1 MSAEYVLPRFCRR
14 IVRFLTECEIH
25 VGRNPE
31 GVHAP
36 ALILFPHHPATLFC
50 GLAGILT
57 LRRKRPPRTAGVGL
71 SALFAG
77 AAEKNLPTLLAR
89 GDDAASSPRQD
100 FKSLPVTAYLGGIAT
115 QEAMEQELLR
125 MKGEDAFEKIFYDA
139 GEFNNLILL
148 SGKMKLF
155 LEVEER
161 FLEQQ
166 AGRIS
171 TADLEV
177 VNHGLVVIRDL
188 VWGLDRDILENV
200 EKICRL
206 AGAEGVAGVAP
217 EALPKYR
224 KMNFLLNSLDRLEV
238 RGRDSAGIQISF
250 VAADAS
256 AFDGVMTA
264 LREKGLAEELHLR
277 TAAGDLADGSITCV
291 PVVGGHDAASC
302 PHPDTASR
310 PRHDAASCSRG
321 DVKSVPPSRAISF
334 TFKTAEIIGELG
346 RNVRELRRHITADR
360 LFHAF
365 ACLPVAFETAFT
377 HTRWAS
383 VGSITEENCHP
394 IGNFTLP
401 SENYGEMTPD
411 VTCGAMM
418 PHREKG
424 GDTMPHHVP
433 VSADLKSAPLGFAC
447 GKGCG
452 TIHVVLNGDIDNY
465 QALREALGQAR
476 GRIAPEVTT
485 DTKIIPLQ
493 IEKYLR
499 AGHGMAD
506 AFRLAVN
513 DFEGSHAIA
522 MISSADPGKV
532 FLALKGSGQSIYVG
546 ITPDRYL
553 FSSELYGLVEETP
566 FFIKM
571 EGERPSH
578 PDMPE
583 RTGQIFILDQD
594 AKGGAAGI
602 RGLFYDGTPLTL
614 GNEAVRRAE
623 ITTRD
628 IDRGNHPHYFMK
640 EITESTHSVRKTL
653 LGKYRI
659 EREGGREC
667 AAFNLGPD
675 ILPEGVREALRGGTI
690 RRIVVIGHGT
700 AAVAGSAIADAM
712 ARCLNGSGIRVEARI
727 ASELSGF
734 CLEDGLRETLVIP
747 ITQSGTTTDTN
758 RAVAM
763 AVERGAKII
772 AIVNRRQS
780 DITTKSDGVFYTSDG
795 RDIEMAVAST
805 KAFYS
810 QIVAGHLLALALAQL
825 LSTMTGE
832 RIAEELRLL
841 EQAPQLMERVLARKE
856 QIRGA
861 VEKVVKQKR
870 YWAVVGS
877 GPNKAAADE
886 IRIKLSELCYMTIS
900 ADVVENKKHIDLS
913 AEPLIIVCASG
924 SPETVTGD
932 ILKDVAIFK
941 AHKSAVVIFADEGET
956 RFDAIADAVIPIPRA
971 PLPLPVILNTVAGH
985 LFGYYAACS
994 IDADALFLR
1003 AFKSHLNG
1011 IMVEHAKRSLSVLES
1026 IADGD
1031 LRRLV
1036 NDFMPHFQRRKNQG
1050 DFSQTGVRTISD
1062 LVLLLKYAAGKL
1074 PFDDFRHDF
1083 PSQAEAEPAS
1093 PIDLLDIALGH
1104 AVDELSRPIDA
1115 IRHQAKTV
1123 TVGTSRKEAPL
1134 GGILFDLLS
1143 ELAFKTRSLL
1153 STNVLTLDRMQKAV
1167 LIVNGYTLYAVNH
1180 MDAGGK
1186 PQDDSTIEIRKRG
1199 GISLG
1204 MQSRIEKSGR
1214 LMGTKKGIVSSG
1226 RTYVG
1231 QGKSDGA
1238 SVVIIPLL
1246 GEGEQ
1251 VRHLLLIHVTFNE
1264 DLSVQE
1270 RKDLLGER
1278 VNDIRDL
1285 IQEFNLPWDDG
1296 CLGEIP
1302 LGVLL
1307 GEPVEVIAGQIRRGG
1322 QISAGC

>member
-1 MSAEYVLPRFCRR
+1 MSTEHVLPRLCRR
-14 IVRFLTECEIH
+14 IVRFLRECEIH
-25 VGRNPE
+25 VGRNPQK
-31 GVHAP
+31 VHAP
-36 ALILFPHHPATLFC
+36 ALILFPHHPAILCC

-57 LRRKRPPRTAGVGL
+57 LRRKTPPRAVGDDL
-71 SALFAG
+71 SILFAR
-77 AAEKNLPTLLAR
+77 AAEKNLPALLLEW
-89 GDDAASSPRQD
+89 GHDAASCPRRD
-100 FKSLPVTAYLGGIAT
+100 FKSVPVTTYLGGIPA
-115 QEAMEQELLR
+115 QEAMEQALLR
-125 MKGEDAFEKIFYDA
+125 MKGEEAFEKIFYDP
-139 GEFNNLILL
+139 GELSTLSLL
-148 SGKMKLF
+148 SEKMKAF
-155 LEVEER
+155 LAVEEGL
-161 FLEQQ
+161 LEEQ

-171 TADLEV
+171 TADLEA

-188 VWGLDRDILENV
+188 IWGLDKDILQNV

-206 AGAEGVAGVAP
+206 AGAGGVTDVAP

-224 KMNFLLNSLDRLEV
+224 KMNFLLNGLDRLEV

-250 VAADAS
+250 VAADAL
-256 AFDGVMTA
+256 AFDGIMTA
-264 LREKGLAEELHLR
+264 LREKGLGDELDR
-277 TAAGDLADGSITCV
+277 RMAPGDLANGSITCS
-291 PVVGGHDAASC
+291 PVMGTDL
-302 PHPDTASR
+302 
-310 PRHDAASCSRG
+310 
-321 DVKSVPPSRAISF
+321 KSVPITGGRAISF
-334 TFKTAEIIGELG
+334 TYKTAEIIGELG
-346 RNVRELRRHITADR
+346 RNVRELRRHIATDR
-360 LFHAF
+360 LFHTF
-365 ACLPVAFETAFT
+365 ARLPVAFETAFT

-394 IGNFTLP
+394 IGNFTLV
-401 SENYGEMTPD
+401 SENYGD
-411 VTCGAMM
+411 MM
-418 PHREKG
+418 PHR
-424 GDTMPHHVP
+424 VP
-433 VSADLKSAPLGFAC
+433 VSAGTDCKGSINRAPTAPLDGSAC
-447 GKGCG
+447 GKGYG
-452 TIHVVLNGDIDNY
+452 IIHVVLNGDIDNY
-465 QALREALGQAR
+465 QMLREALDEEC

-499 AGHGMAD
+499 AGHDMTG
-506 AFRLAVN
+506 AFRRAVS

-522 MISSADPGKV
+522 MTSSAEPGKI

-594 AKGGAAGI
+594 AEGGAAGI
-602 RGLFYDGTPLTL
+602 RGLFYDGTPLPL
-614 GNEAVRRAE
+614 GQEAVRRAE

-628 IDRGNHPHYFMK
+628 IDRGDYPHYFLK
-640 EITESTHSVRKTL
+640 EITESTLSVRKTL

-659 EREGGREC
+659 EREGGKAR
-667 AAFNLGPD
+667 AVFNLGPNIIPD
-675 ILPEGVREALRGGTI
+675 GIREALCGGKI

-700 AAVAGSAIADAM
+700 AAVAGSAVADAM
-712 ARCLNGSGIRVEARI
+712 ERCLKGSGIRVEARI

-734 CLEDGLRETLVIP
+734 CLEDGLQETLVIP

-758 RAVAM
+758 RAVSM

-810 QIVAGHLLALALAQL
+810 QIVAGHILALALARL
-825 LSTMTGE
+825 LSTLTDE

-841 EQAPQLMERVLARKE
+841 EQAPELMEKVLARKE

-861 VEKVVKQKR
+861 VEKLVKQKR

-886 IRIKLSELCYMTIS
+886 IRIKLSELCYKTIS

-941 AHKSAVVIFADEGET
+941 AHKSAVVVFADEGEE
-956 RFDAIADAVIPIPRA
+956 RFNAIADAVIPIPRA

-1003 AFKSHLNG
+1003 AFKSRLNL
-1011 IMVEHAKRSLSVLES
+1011 IMVEHAKRNLSVHEC
-1026 IADGD
+1026 IADGR

-1036 NDFMPHFQRRKNQG
+1036 NDFTHQFQQRKNQG

-1062 LVLLLKYAAGKL
+1062 LILLLKYAAGKL
-1074 PFDDFRHDF
+1074 PLDDFRHDF
-1083 PSQAEAEPAS
+1083 PWEAEPAS
-1093 PIDLLDIALGH
+1093 PIDLLDITLGH

-1134 GGILFDLLS
+1134 GGLLFDLLP
-1143 ELAFKTRSLL
+1143 ELAFSTRSLL
-1153 STNVLTLDRMQKAV
+1153 STNVLALGRMQKA
-1167 LIVNGYTLYAVNH
+1167 LIAVNGYTLYAVNH
-1180 MDAGGK
+1180 LDAEGK
-1186 PQDDSTIEIRKRG
+1186 PGDDATIDIRKRG
-1199 GISLG
+1199 GVSLE
-1204 MQSRIEKSGR
+1204 MHSRVEKSGR

-1226 RTYVG
+1226 RIYVG

-1238 SVVIIPLL
+1238 SVVVIPLI

-1264 DLSVQE
+1264 ALSVQE

-1285 IQEFNLPWDDG
+1285 IQEFNLAWDDR

-1307 GEPVEVIAGQIRRGG
+1307 GEPVEVIAGQIRSGG
-1322 QISAGC
+1322 QISNRMGT

>member
-1 MSAEYVLPRFCRR
+1 MDRREEAAGKRGKMSAEHVLPRLCRR

-25 VGRNPE
+25 VGCNPQQ
-31 GVHAP
+31 VRAP
-36 ALILFPHHPATLFC
+36 ALILFPHHPATLCC

-57 LRRKRPPRTAGVGL
+57 LRRKTPPQAAGDDL
-71 SALFAG
+71 PTLFAR
-77 AAEKNLPTLLAR
+77 AAEKNLPALLL
-89 GDDAASSPRQD
+89 GTIS
-100 FKSLPVTAYLGGIAT
+100 KTAYLGGIPT

-125 MKGEDAFEKIFYDA
+125 MKGEDAFEKIFYDT
-139 GEFNNLILL
+139 GESNNLTLL
-148 SGKMKLF
+148 SGKMKAF
-155 LEVEER
+155 LAVEEK
-161 FLEQQ
+161 LLGEQ

-171 TADLEV
+171 TADLEA

-188 VWGLDRDILENV
+188 IWGLDKDILQNV

-206 AGAEGVAGVAP
+206 AGAGGVADVAP

-224 KMNFLLNSLDRLEV
+224 KMNFLLNGLDRLEV
-238 RGRDSAGIQISF
+238 RGRDSAGIQIDF
-250 VAADAS
+250 VASDAS
-256 AFDGVMTA
+256 AFDGIMTG
-264 LREKGLAEELHLR
+264 LRGKGQGDELDR
-277 TAAGDLADGSITCV
+277 RMASGDLADRSITCS
-291 PVVGGHDAASC
+291 PVVERGHDAASC
-302 PHPDTASR
+302 PRPDFKSASL
-310 PRHDAASCSRG
+310 
-321 DVKSVPPSRAISF
+321 SRAISF
-334 TFKTAEIIGELG
+334 TYKTAEIIGELG
-346 RNVRELRRHITADR
+346 RNVRELRRHIAADS
-360 LFHAF
+360 LFHTF
-365 ACLPVAFETAFT
+365 ARLPVAFETAFT

-394 IGNFTLP
+394 IGNFTRVA
-401 SENYGEMTPD
+401 ENYGD
-411 VTCGAMM
+411 MM
-418 PHREKG
+418 PHR
-424 GDTMPHHVP
+424 VP
-433 VSADLKSAPLGFAC
+433 VGDR
-447 GKGCG
+447 

-465 QALREALGQAR
+465 QTLRAALDEEC

-499 AGHGMAD
+499 AGHDMTD
-506 AFRLAVN
+506 AFRRAVS

-522 MISSADPGKV
+522 MISSAEPGKV
-532 FLALKGSGQSIYVG
+532 FLALRGSGQSIYVG

-578 PDMPE
+578 PDRPE
-583 RTGQIFILDQD
+583 CTGQIFILDQD
-594 AKGGAAGI
+594 AEGGAAGI
-602 RGLFYDGTPLTL
+602 RGLFYDGTPLPL
-614 GNEAVRRAE
+614 GKEAVRRAE

-628 IDRGNHPHYFMK
+628 IDRGDYPHYFLK
-640 EITESTHSVRKTL
+640 EITESTLSVRKTL

-659 EREGGREC
+659 EREGGKAR
-667 AAFNLGPD
+667 AVFNLGQDIIPD
-675 ILPEGVREALRGGTI
+675 GIREALRGEKI

-700 AAVAGSAIADAM
+700 AAVAGSAVADAM
-712 ARCLNGSGIRVEARI
+712 ERCLKGSGIRVEARL

-734 CLEDGLRETLVIP
+734 CLEGGLQETLVIP

-810 QIVAGHLLALALAQL
+810 QIVAGHILALALARL
-825 LSTMTGE
+825 LSTLTDE

-841 EQAPQLMERVLARKE
+841 EQAPELMEKVLARKE
-856 QIRGA
+856 QIRVA
-861 VEKVVKQKR
+861 VEKLVKQKR

-913 AEPLIIVCASG
+913 AEPLILVCASG

-941 AHKSAVVIFADEGET
+941 AHKSTVVVLADEGEE
-956 RFDAIADAVIPIPRA
+956 RFNAIADAVIPIPRA
-971 PLPLPVILNTVAGH
+971 VLPLPVILNTVAGH

-1003 AFKSHLNG
+1003 AFKSRLNL
-1011 IMVEHAKRSLSVLES
+1011 IMVEHAKRNLSVDEC
-1026 IADGD
+1026 IADGR

-1036 NDFMPHFQRRKNQG
+1036 NDFTHHFQQRKKQG
-1050 DFSQTGVRTISD
+1050 DFSQTGVRTITD

-1074 PFDDFRHDF
+1074 PLDDFRHDF
-1083 PSQAEAEPAS
+1083 PGEAEPAS
-1093 PIDLLDIALGH
+1093 PIDLLDITLGH

-1134 GGILFDLLS
+1134 KGLLFDLLL
-1143 ELAFKTRSLL
+1143 ELAFSTRSLL
-1153 STNVLTLDRMQKAV
+1153 STNVLALGRMQKA
-1167 LIVNGYTLYAVNH
+1167 IIAVNGYTLYAVNH
-1180 MDAGGK
+1180 MDAEGK
-1186 PQDDSTIEIRKRG
+1186 PGEDATIEIGKRG
-1199 GISLG
+1199 GVSLG
-1204 MQSRIEKSGR
+1204 MHSRVEKSGR

-1226 RTYVG
+1226 RIYVG

-1251 VRHLLLIHVTFNE
+1251 VRHLLLSHVTFNE
-1264 DLSVQE
+1264 TLSVQE

-1285 IQEFNLPWDDG
+1285 IQEFNLAWDDH

-1302 LGVLL
+1302 IGVLL
-1307 GEPVEVIAGQIRRGG
+1307 GEPVEVIAGQIRR
-1322 QISAGC
+1322 AGT

>member
-1 MSAEYVLPRFCRR
+1 MSTEHILPRLCRR
-14 IVRFLTECEIH
+14 IIRFLRECEIH
-25 VGRNPE
+25 VGRNPQQ
-31 GVHAP
+31 VHAP
-36 ALILFPHHPATLFC
+36 ALILFPHHPAILCC

-57 LRRKRPPRTAGVGL
+57 LHRKTPPRAVGEDL
-71 SALFAG
+71 PILFAR
-77 AAEKNLPTLLAR
+77 AAEKNLPALLL
-89 GDDAASSPRQD
+89 GTMGTD
-100 FKSLPVTAYLGGIAT
+100 FKSVPVTAYLGGVPA

-125 MKGEDAFEKIFYDA
+125 LKGEEAFEIIFYDP
-139 GEFNNLILL
+139 GELSRLALL
-148 SGKMKLF
+148 SEKMIAF
-155 LEVEER
+155 LAVEER
-161 FLEQQ
+161 LLEEQ

-171 TADLEV
+171 TADLEA

-188 VWGLDRDILENV
+188 VWGLDKDILENV
-200 EKICRL
+200 EKIFRL
-206 AGAEGVAGVAP
+206 AGAGGVADVAP

-224 KMNFLLNSLDRLEV
+224 KMNFLLNGVDRLEV

-250 VAADAS
+250 VAADAG
-256 AFDGVMTA
+256 AFGGIMA
-264 LREKGLAEELHLR
+264 GLREKGFGDELDR
-277 TAAGDLADGSITCV
+277 RMAPGDLADGSITCS
-291 PVVGGHDAASC
+291 PVVAGGDG
-302 PHPDTASR
+302 T
-310 PRHDAASCSRG
+310 G
-321 DVKSVPPSRAISF
+321 GRAISF
-334 TFKTAEIIGELG
+334 TYKTAEIIGELG
-346 RNVRELRRHITADR
+346 RNVRELRRQIATDR
-360 LFHAF
+360 LFHTF
-365 ACLPVAFETAFT
+365 ARLPVAFETAFT

-394 IGNFTLP
+394 IGNFTRV
-401 SENYGEMTPD
+401 SENTPAGVWTD
-411 VTCGAMM
+411 FKSETGTDF
-418 PHREKG
+418 KS
-424 GDTMPHHVP
+424 VP
-433 VSADLKSAPLGFAC
+433 VAC
-447 GKGCG
+447 GKGCRS
-452 TIHVVLNGDIDNY
+452 IHVLLNGDIDNY
-465 QALREALGQAR
+465 QTLREALDEEC

-493 IEKYLR
+493 IERYLR
-499 AGHGMAD
+499 AGHDMTD
-506 AFRLAVN
+506 AFRRAVS

-522 MISSADPGKV
+522 MISSAEPGKV
-532 FLALKGSGQSIYVG
+532 FLALRGSGQSIYVG

-594 AKGGAAGI
+594 APGGASGI
-602 RGLFYDGTPLTL
+602 RGLFYDGTPLLL

-628 IDRGNHPHYFMK
+628 IDRGDYPHYFLK
-640 EITESTHSVRKTL
+640 EITESTLSVRKTL

-659 EREGGREC
+659 ERDGGKAR
-667 AAFNLGPD
+667 AVFNLGPN
-675 ILPEGVREALRGGTI
+675 IIPEGIRDELRGGKI

-700 AAVAGSAIADAM
+700 AAVAGSAVADAM
-712 ARCLNGSGIRVEARI
+712 ERCLKGSGIRVEARI

-734 CLEDGLRETLVIP
+734 CLEDGLQETLVVP

-810 QIVAGHLLALALAQL
+810 QIVAGHILALALARL
-825 LSTMTGE
+825 LSTMTDE

-841 EQAPQLMERVLARKE
+841 EQAPELMEKVLALKE
-856 QIRGA
+856 QIRGV
-861 VEKVVKQKR
+861 VEKLVKQKR

-941 AHKSAVVIFADEGET
+941 AHKSAVVVFADEGEE
-956 RFDAIADAVIPIPRA
+956 RFNAIADAVIPIPRA

-1003 AFKSHLNG
+1003 EFKSRLNL
-1011 IMVEHAKRSLSVLES
+1011 IMVEHAKRNLSVYEC
-1026 IADGD
+1026 IADGH

-1036 NDFMPHFQRRKNQG
+1036 NDFTHHFQQRKKQG

-1062 LVLLLKYAAGKL
+1062 LVLLVKYAAGKL
-1074 PFDDFRHDF
+1074 PLDDFRHDF
-1083 PSQAEAEPAS
+1083 PGEVEPAS
-1093 PIDLLDIALGH
+1093 PIDLLDITLGH

-1134 GGILFDLLS
+1134 GGLLFDLLP
-1143 ELAFKTRSLL
+1143 ELAFSTRSLL
-1153 STNVLTLDRMQKAV
+1153 GTNVLAIGRMQKAV
-1167 LIVNGYTLYAVNH
+1167 IAVNGYTLYAVNH
-1180 MDAGGK
+1180 MDAEGK
-1186 PQDDSTIEIRKRG
+1186 PGDDATIEIRKRG
-1199 GISLG
+1199 GVSLG
-1204 MQSRIEKSGR
+1204 MHSRVEKSGR

-1226 RTYVG
+1226 RIYVG

-1246 GEGEQ
+1246 GEGEH

-1264 DLSVQE
+1264 ALSVQE

-1285 IQEFNLPWDDG
+1285 IQEFNLAWDDR

-1322 QISAGC
+1322 DRFRRGWGQI

>member
-1 MSAEYVLPRFCRR
+1 
-14 IVRFLTECEIH
+14 
-25 VGRNPE
+25 
-31 GVHAP
+31 
-36 ALILFPHHPATLFC
+36 
-50 GLAGILT
+50 
-57 LRRKRPPRTAGVGL
+57 
-71 SALFAG
+71 
-77 AAEKNLPTLLAR
+77 
-89 GDDAASSPRQD
+89 
-100 FKSLPVTAYLGGIAT
+100 
-115 QEAMEQELLR
+115 
-125 MKGEDAFEKIFYDA
+125 
-139 GEFNNLILL
+139 
-148 SGKMKLF
+148 
-155 LEVEER
+155 
-161 FLEQQ
+161 
-166 AGRIS
+166 
-171 TADLEV
+171 
-177 VNHGLVVIRDL
+177 
-188 VWGLDRDILENV
+188 
-200 EKICRL
+200 
-206 AGAEGVAGVAP
+206 
-217 EALPKYR
+217 
-224 KMNFLLNSLDRLEV
+224 
-238 RGRDSAGIQISF
+238 
-250 VAADAS
+250 
-256 AFDGVMTA
+256 MTA
-264 LREKGLAEELHLR
+264 LREKGLAEELRRR

-291 PVVGGHDAASC
+291 RVDGGDDGASSPRDVAASC
-302 PHPDTASR
+302 F
-310 PRHDAASCSRG
+310 RG
-321 DVKSVPPSRAISF
+321 DVQSVPPSRAISF
-334 TFKTAEIIGELG
+334 TYKTAEIIGELG
-346 RNVRELRRHITADR
+346 RNVRELRRHIAADR

-401 SENYGEMTPD
+401 SENHGEMKPD
-411 VTCGAMM
+411 ANCGAMM
-418 PHREKG
+418 PH
-424 GDTMPHHVP
+424 HVP
-433 VSADLKSAPLGFAC
+433 VNADLKSAPSGSAC

-465 QALREALGQAR
+465 QALREALGEAC

-522 MISSADPGKV
+522 MISSAEPGKV

-614 GNEAVRRAE
+614 GDEAVRRAE

-628 IDRGNHPHYFMK
+628 IDRGDHPHYFMK
-640 EITESTHSVRKTL
+640 EIAESTHSVRKTL

-659 EREGGREC
+659 EREGGKEC

-675 ILPEGVREALRGGTI
+675 ILPERIREALRGGTI

-700 AAVAGSAIADAM
+700 AAVAGSAVADAM
-712 ARCLNGSGIRVEARI
+712 ARCLKGSGIVVEARI

-810 QIVAGHLLALALAQL
+810 QIVAGHVLALALAQL

-841 EQAPQLMERVLARKE
+841 EQAPQLMERALARKE

-941 AHKSAVVIFADEGET
+941 AHKSAVVIFADEGEA
-956 RFDAIADAVIPIPRA
+956 RFDAIADAVISIPRA

-1003 AFKSHLNG
+1003 AFKSRLNG

-1083 PSQAEAEPAS
+1083 PMDAEPAS
-1093 PIDLLDIALGH
+1093 PIDLLDITLGH

-1134 GGILFDLLS
+1134 GGILFALLS

-1153 STNVLTLDRMQKAV
+1153 STNVLTLDRVQKAV
-1167 LIVNGYTLYAVNH
+1167 LTVNGYTLYAVNH
-1180 MDAGGK
+1180 MDAEGK

-1199 GISLG
+1199 GISVG
-1204 MQSRIEKSGR
+1204 MESRIEKSGR

-1231 QGKSDGA
+1231 LGKSDGA

-1270 RKDLLGER
+1270 RKDLLGDR
-1278 VNDIRDL
+1278 VNDIRNL
-1285 IQEFNLPWDDG
+1285 IQEFNLPWDDR

-1322 QISAGC
+1322 GQMREE

>member
-1 MSAEYVLPRFCRR
+1 
-14 IVRFLTECEIH
+14 
-25 VGRNPE
+25 
-31 GVHAP
+31 
-36 ALILFPHHPATLFC
+36 
-50 GLAGILT
+50 
-57 LRRKRPPRTAGVGL
+57 
-71 SALFAG
+71 
-77 AAEKNLPTLLAR
+77 
-89 GDDAASSPRQD
+89 
-100 FKSLPVTAYLGGIAT
+100 
-115 QEAMEQELLR
+115 
-125 MKGEDAFEKIFYDA
+125 
-139 GEFNNLILL
+139 
-148 SGKMKLF
+148 
-155 LEVEER
+155 
-161 FLEQQ
+161 
-166 AGRIS
+166 
-171 TADLEV
+171 
-177 VNHGLVVIRDL
+177 
-188 VWGLDRDILENV
+188 
-200 EKICRL
+200 
-206 AGAEGVAGVAP
+206 P

-224 KMNFLLNSLDRLEV
+224 KMNFLLNGLDRLEV
-238 RGRDSAGIQISF
+238 RGRDSAGLQISF

-256 AFDGVMTA
+256 AFDGIMAA
-264 LREKGLAEELHLR
+264 LREKGPGDELDR
-277 TAAGDLADGSITCV
+277 RMAPGDLADGSITCS
-291 PVVGGHDAASC
+291 PVAWGHDAASC
-302 PHPDTASR
+302 PHATT
-310 PRHDAASCSRG
+310 G
-321 DVKSVPPSRAISF
+321 GRAISF
-334 TFKTAEIIGELG
+334 TYKTAEIIGELG
-346 RNVRELRRHITADR
+346 RNVRELRRHISEDR

-365 ACLPVAFETAFT
+365 ARLPVAFETAFT

-394 IGNFTLP
+394 IGNFTLV
-401 SENYGEMTPD
+401 SENYGD
-411 VTCGAMM
+411 MM
-418 PHREKG
+418 PHR
-424 GDTMPHHVP
+424 VP
-433 VSADLKSAPLGFAC
+433 VSA
-447 GKGCG
+447 G
-452 TIHVVLNGDIDNY
+452 TDWNNGDMMPHRVPIILPGSIHVVLNGDIDNY
-465 QALREALGQAR
+465 QTLREALDDEC

-499 AGHGMAD
+499 VGHDVTD
-506 AFRLAVN
+506 AFRRAVS

-522 MISSADPGKV
+522 MISSAEPGKV

-546 ITPDRYL
+546 ITSDRYL

-583 RTGQIFILDQD
+583 RTGQIFVLDQD
-594 AKGGAAGI
+594 AGGGAAGI
-602 RGLFYDGTPLTL
+602 RGLFYDGTPLPL
-614 GNEAVRRAE
+614 DNEAVRRAE

-628 IDRGNHPHYFMK
+628 IDRGDYPHYFLK
-640 EITESTHSVRKTL
+640 EITESTLSVRKTL

-659 EREGGREC
+659 EREGGKAR
-667 AAFNLGPD
+667 AVFNLGPD
-675 ILPEGVREALRGGTI
+675 IIPDGIREALRAGKI
-690 RRIVVIGHGT
+690 RRIVMIGHGT
-700 AAVAGSAIADAM
+700 AAVAGSAVADAM
-712 ARCLNGSGIRVEARI
+712 ERCLKGSGIRVEARL

-734 CLEDGLRETLVIP
+734 CLEDGLQETLVIP

-810 QIVAGHLLALALAQL
+810 QIVAGHILALVLARL
-825 LSTMTGE
+825 LSTMTDE

-841 EQAPQLMERVLARKE
+841 EQAPELMEKVLARKE

-861 VEKVVKQKR
+861 VEKLVKQKR

-886 IRIKLSELCYMTIS
+886 IRIKLSELCYKTIS

-941 AHKSAVVIFADEGET
+941 AHKSAVVVFADEGEE
-956 RFDAIADAVIPIPRA
+956 RFNAIADAVIPIPRA

-1003 AFKSHLNG
+1003 TFKSHLNL
-1011 IMVEHAKRSLSVLES
+1011 IMVEQAKRNLSLYEC
-1026 IADGD
+1026 IADGR

-1036 NDFMPHFQRRKNQG
+1036 NDFTRDFQARKNQG

-1074 PFDDFRHDF
+1074 PLDDFRHDF
-1083 PSQAEAEPAS
+1083 PGEAEPAS
-1093 PIDLLDIALGH
+1093 PIDLLDITLGH

-1134 GGILFDLLS
+1134 GGLLFDLLP
-1143 ELAFKTRSLL
+1143 ELAFSTRSLL
-1153 STNVLTLDRMQKAV
+1153 STNVLSLGRIQKS
-1167 LIVNGYTLYAVNH
+1167 LIAVNGYTLYAVNH
-1180 MDAGGK
+1180 LDADGK
-1186 PQDDSTIEIRKRG
+1186 PGDDATIEIRKRG
-1199 GISLG
+1199 GVSLE
-1204 MQSRIEKSGR
+1204 MHSRVEKSGH

-1226 RTYVG
+1226 RIYVG

-1246 GEGEQ
+1246 GEGEH

-1264 DLSVQE
+1264 ALSVQE

-1285 IQEFNLPWDDG
+1285 IQEFNLVWDDR
-1296 CLGEIP
+1296 CLEEIP

-1307 GEPVEVIAGQIRRGG
+1307 GEPVEVIAGQIRSGG
-1322 QISAGC
+1322 QISNRMGT

>member
-1 MSAEYVLPRFCRR
+1 MFTEHILPGLYRR

-31 GVHAP
+31 RVHAP
-36 ALILFPHHPATLFC
+36 ALILFPHHSAILCC

-57 LRRKRPPRTAGVGL
+57 LRRKTPPQAAGDDL
-71 SALFAG
+71 SVLFAR
-77 AAEKNLPTLLAR
+77 AAEKNLPALLR
-89 GDDAASSPRQD
+89 GAKGTD
-100 FKSLPVTAYLGGIAT
+100 FKSVPITAYLGGIPA
-115 QEAMEQELLR
+115 QEAMEQALLR
-125 MKGEDAFEKIFYDA
+125 MKGEEAFEKIFYDP
-139 GEFNNLILL
+139 GELSTLSLL
-148 SGKMKLF
+148 SGKMKAF
-155 LEVEER
+155 LAVEEGL
-161 FLEQQ
+161 LEEQ

-171 TADLEV
+171 TADLEA

-188 VWGLDRDILENV
+188 VWGLDRDIRENV

-206 AGAEGVAGVAP
+206 AGAGGVTDVAP

-224 KMNFLLNSLDRLEV
+224 KMNFLLNGLDRLEV

-250 VAADAS
+250 VAADAG
-256 AFDGVMTA
+256 AFGGIMTA
-264 LREKGLAEELHLR
+264 LREKGQGDELDRRLAP
-277 TAAGDLADGSITCV
+277 GDLADGSITCS
-291 PVVGGHDAASC
+291 PVVARGHDAAS
-302 PHPDTASR
+302 S
-310 PRHDAASCSRG
+310 PRHNASWPRR
-321 DVKSVPPSRAISF
+321 DFKSVPLSRAISF
-334 TFKTAEIIGELG
+334 TYKTAEIIGELG
-346 RNVRELRRHITADR
+346 RNVRELRRHIATDR

-365 ACLPVAFETAFT
+365 ARLPVAFETAFT

-401 SENYGEMTPD
+401 SENYGD
-411 VTCGAMM
+411 MM
-418 PHREKG
+418 PHRTN
-424 GDTMPHHVP
+424 GDMMPHRVP
-433 VSADLKSAPLGFAC
+433 VSAMTDCKGSIDRAPTVPLNGSDC
-447 GKGCG
+447 GQGYG
-452 TIHVVLNGDIDNY
+452 IIHVVLNGDIDNY
-465 QALREALGQAR
+465 QALREALDEEC

-499 AGHGMAD
+499 AGHDMTD
-506 AFRLAVN
+506 AFRRAVN

-522 MISSADPGKV
+522 MISSAEPGKV
-532 FLALKGSGQSIYVG
+532 FLALRGSGQSIYVG

-583 RTGQIFILDQD
+583 RTGEIFILDQD
-594 AKGGAAGI
+594 APGGAAGI
-602 RGLFYDGTPLTL
+602 RGLFYDGTPLPL
-614 GNEAVRRAE
+614 GKEAVRRAE

-628 IDRGNHPHYFMK
+628 IDRGDYPHYFLK
-640 EITESTHSVRKTL
+640 EITESTLSVRKTL

-659 EREGGREC
+659 EREGGKAR
-667 AAFNLGPD
+667 AVFNLGPD
-675 ILPEGVREALRGGTI
+675 IIPEGIREALRGGKI

-700 AAVAGSAIADAM
+700 AAVAGSAVADAM
-712 ARCLNGSGIRVEARI
+712 GRCLKGSGIRVEARI

-734 CLEDGLRETLVIP
+734 CLEDGLQETLVIP

-810 QIVAGHLLALALAQL
+810 QIVAGHILALALARI
-825 LSTMTGE
+825 LSTMTDE

-841 EQAPQLMERVLARKE
+841 EQAPDRMEKVLARKE
-856 QIRGA
+856 QIRDA
-861 VEKVVKQKR
+861 VEKLVKQKR

-886 IRIKLSELCYMTIS
+886 IRIKLSELCYKTIS

-913 AEPLIIVCASG
+913 AEPLIIVCAAG

-932 ILKDVAIFK
+932 LLKDVAIFK
-941 AHKSAVVIFADEGET
+941 AHKSAVVVFADEGEE
-956 RFDAIADAVIPIPRA
+956 RFNAIADAVIPIPRA
-971 PLPLPVILNTVAGH
+971 PLPLPVILNTMAGH

-1003 AFKSHLNG
+1003 AFKSRLNL
-1011 IMVEHAKRSLSVLES
+1011 IMVEHAKRNLSVDEC
-1026 IADGD
+1026 IADGR

-1036 NDFMPHFQRRKNQG
+1036 NDFTRHFQQRKNQG
-1050 DFSQTGVRTISD
+1050 DFSETGVRTISD

-1074 PFDDFRHDF
+1074 PLDDFRHDF
-1083 PSQAEAEPAS
+1083 PGEAAPTS
-1093 PIDLLDIALGH
+1093 PIDLLDITLGH

-1134 GGILFDLLS
+1134 GGLLFDLLL
-1143 ELAFKTRSLL
+1143 ELAFSPRSLL
-1153 STNVLTLDRMQKAV
+1153 NTNVQALGRMQKAV
-1167 LIVNGYTLYAVNH
+1167 IAVNGYTLYAVNH
-1180 MDAGGK
+1180 FDAEGK
-1186 PQDDSTIEIRKRG
+1186 PGDDATIAIRKRG
-1199 GISLG
+1199 GVSLG
-1204 MQSRIEKSGR
+1204 MHSRVEKSGR

-1226 RTYVG
+1226 RIYVG

-1264 DLSVQE
+1264 ALSVQE

-1278 VNDIRDL
+1278 VNDIRNL
-1285 IQEFNLPWDDG
+1285 IQEFNLAWDDR

-1307 GEPVEVIAGQIRRGG
+1307 GEPVEVIAGQIRGAG
-1322 QISAGC
+1322 QI